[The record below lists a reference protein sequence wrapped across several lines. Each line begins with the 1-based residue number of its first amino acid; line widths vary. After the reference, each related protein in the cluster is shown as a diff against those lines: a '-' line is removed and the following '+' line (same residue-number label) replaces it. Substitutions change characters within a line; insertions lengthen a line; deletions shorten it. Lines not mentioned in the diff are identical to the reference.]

1 MEPGIFCTI
10 PFALFFFWLGWLL
23 LKQLKL
29 NIKSGGFQLGGGD
42 SSDVTYIKR
51 DKNPIVFHFFNSLC
65 CVFVCMFF
73 FAGLFFLF
81 FLFSESLGWLSDWLR
96 IKELAD

>member
-1 MEPGIFCTI
+1 MGPGIFCTI
-10 PFALFFFWLGWLL
+10 PFALLFFWLGWLS
-23 LKQLKL
+23 LKQLKH
-29 NIKSGGFQLGGGD
+29 NIKSGGFQLAFADG
-42 SSDVTYIKR
+42 DVTYIKR
-51 DKNPIVFHFFNSLC
+51 DKNPIVFYFFNSLC

-81 FLFSESLGWLSDWLR
+81 ILFTELLGWLSDWLR